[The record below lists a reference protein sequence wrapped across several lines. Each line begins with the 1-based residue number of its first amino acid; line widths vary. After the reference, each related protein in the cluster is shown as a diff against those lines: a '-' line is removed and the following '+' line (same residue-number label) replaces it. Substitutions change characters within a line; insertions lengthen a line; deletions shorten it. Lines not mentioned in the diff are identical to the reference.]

1 MSVIPTFQ
9 RHQSNTLVSSV
20 IDYIYAGL
28 NIHHTLKDAQVIR
41 LHQSWSDHSILHI
54 SFTAGL
60 SPTGPGLWRA
70 NPIYASHPA
79 LQKQL
84 TDKITK
90 QMTGFEHSTLT
101 PEEKWDK
108 VKSTTKKVIR
118 NYSYTY
124 VDWRTSTIRHLERK
138 RNRILRGK
146 PPMALRT
153 QLITPIDKVL
163 GRLQQELTTIEGL
176 KAGAKWRE
184 QGEKSA
190 GFFKR
195 LHQQRTIQQHMTA
208 IQHLDTDP
216 SNETHTSD
224 PDVMREI
231 VQKYYQQLYTTDR
244 VPEVEIDKYLQT
256 INFNRQVDSLDND
269 TLIAPITLDDLL
281 EQVKR
286 SPNQSSPGQDGL
298 GYQFLNVLFRI
309 PALQP
314 LILEVYNRALTI
326 NDIIEPSQTG
336 FIRGR
341 FIGDNG
347 LLLHLVIQQAQF
359 TKYSGLGLLLDQEKA
374 YDRVNPQYLVQV
386 LQSFGFHDKF
396 VRCIHH
402 LFFGNS
408 VQINVN
414 GFFSQTID
422 QQRGLRQGDPLSP
435 LLFNLAL
442 EPLLL
447 AINQDSEIIGYTF
460 FDSDTEHRVK
470 TLAYADDICTI
481 LHNVNGYDRVQHH
494 LLRYPTVSNAKFNK
508 HKTEAFSLNGH
519 TEDSWQSFVQRQQI
533 STYHTASSPAPFRY
547 LGYHIIYNASQR
559 VFLQNK
565 LLAEVKDQPTPLPT
579 HTKFFPIT
587 TYNYLRLCMETQTTF
602 GFFRSIVLSHCP
614 RGIGCSESS
623 VTAFGSP
630 DSTPSP
636 YFDDPNPQSLVHTA
650 VSHHLSTIA
659 GHEEF
664 NFISLVVPAFRKH
677 KLNQPWSI
685 LHAIYNAYDHFDIDH
700 DFSSL
705 SISNQLKLPLNKM
718 LTSIPDLHWLHRHP
732 HFPGSSFFIIDDQTH
747 RLRLRVIQRHTT
759 TPNG

>member
-1 MSVIPTFQ
+1 MAMNDMSVIPTFQ

-20 IDYIYAGL
+20 INYIYAGL

-70 NPIYASHPA
+70 NPIYTSHPA

-84 TDKITK
+84 IDKIPK
-90 QMTGFEHSTLT
+90 QMTSFEQSTLT

-108 VKSTTKKVIR
+108 VKFTTKKVIR

-146 PPMALRT
+146 LPMALRT

-184 QGEKSA
+184 QRENSA

-208 IQHLDTDP
+208 IKHLDTDP
-216 SNETHTSD
+216 SNETRTSD

-244 VPEVEIDKYLQT
+244 VTEDEIDKYLQT
-256 INFNRQVDSLDND
+256 INSNRKVDSLEND
-269 TLIAPITLDDLL
+269 ALIAPITLDDLL

-298 GYQFLNVLFRI
+298 GYQFLNVLFHI

-314 LILEVYNRALTI
+314 LILEVYNRALTSGVTPSPWKEI
-326 NDIIEPSQTG
+326 RVRLLPKKGDLTNLKNWRPISLINCDVKIFTRVLNLRLSTIVNDIIEPSQTV

-359 TKYSGLGLLLDQEKA
+359 TKYSGLGLLLKQKKA
-374 YDRVNPQYLVQV
+374 YDRVNPQYLVRV
-386 LQSFGFHDKF
+386 LKSFGFHDKF

-447 AINQDSEIIGYTF
+447 AINQDNEIIGYTF

-481 LHNVNGYDRVQHH
+481 LHNVNDYDRVQHH
-494 LLRYPTVSNAKFNK
+494 LLRYSTVSNAKFNK
-508 HKTEAFSLNGH
+508 HKTEAFSLN
-519 TEDSWQSFVQRQQI
+519 
-533 STYHTASSPAPFRY
+533 
-547 LGYHIIYNASQR
+547 
-559 VFLQNK
+559 
-565 LLAEVKDQPTPLPT
+565 
-579 HTKFFPIT
+579 
-587 TYNYLRLCMETQTTF
+587 
-602 GFFRSIVLSHCP
+602 
-614 RGIGCSESS
+614 
-623 VTAFGSP
+623 
-630 DSTPSP
+630 
-636 YFDDPNPQSLVHTA
+636 
-650 VSHHLSTIA
+650 
-659 GHEEF
+659 
-664 NFISLVVPAFRKH
+664 
-677 KLNQPWSI
+677 
-685 LHAIYNAYDHFDIDH
+685 
-700 DFSSL
+700 
-705 SISNQLKLPLNKM
+705 
-718 LTSIPDLHWLHRHP
+718 
-732 HFPGSSFFIIDDQTH
+732 
-747 RLRLRVIQRHTT
+747 
-759 TPNG
+759 